1 MKNVLFWFW
10 QFTWGILDNLLGVIV
25 FLILILKYKP
35 KRFHKMIYFEIG
47 GNWGGVNFGWVAIIG
62 NYNGSSYK
70 DRILRHEH
78 GHFIQNLIFGP
89 FEILIQAAS
98 AIRYWYREYLTS
110 VKGKRYSDLPDYD
123 SIWFEGQATKFGYKY
138 LS

>member
-1 MKNVLFWFW
+1 MKKVLFWFW

-25 FLILILKYKP
+25 FLILILKHKP
-35 KRFHKMIYFEIG
+35 KRFHEMIYFEVG
-47 GNWGGVNFGWVAIIG
+47 KNWGGVNFGWVAVVCR
-62 NYNGSSYK
+62 NPT
-70 DRILRHEH
+70 DHLLRHEH

-89 FEILIQAAS
+89 LFWFIVAIPS
-98 AIRYWYREYLTS
+98 AIRYWYREYLTR
-110 VKGKRYSDLPDYD
+110 VKDKKYSDLPDYD